1 MKVLVTGNFGYVGTV
16 LENLLEEENFEM
28 IGCDIG
34 YFPKSLASSQNYL
47 DNKNYLKKDIRNI
60 TLDDLEG
67 IDAICHLAGL
77 SNDPMGELNE
87 ELTYAINHKAT
98 IELAKTA
105 KKAGVKRFIFSS
117 SCSSY
122 GANQDF
128 VNEKSNVSPLTA
140 YAKSKV
146 LAENDLLKL
155 KDDEFFPVNLRS
167 ATAYGLSPNLRLD
180 LVANNLTGSAVT
192 TGLVK
197 MLSDG
202 NASRP
207 LVHVEDMSRAFIQ
220 VLKSSEEKIKGEV
233 FNVGS
238 NENNFIVKEIAEIV
252 ESIVPNSKI
261 SFGENAGKD
270 SRSYKVNFDKIT
282 EELNFKPKRK
292 LSEGIEEMYKKFLE
306 ISINEKEFLDKKFY
320 RLKYLKWLIQE
331 KIVNANLEMK

>member
-1 MKVLVTGNFGYVGTV
+1 MKVFLTGNYGYVGTV
-16 LENLLEEENFEM
+16 LENLLEKVNFE
-28 IGCDIG
+28 IVGCDIG
-34 YFPKSLASSQNYL
+34 YFPKSLVNSQDYV
-47 DNKNYLKKDIRNI
+47 DKKNYLKKDIRNV
-60 TLDDLEG
+60 TSEDLEG
-67 IDAICHLAGL
+67 VDAICHLAGL
-77 SNDPMGELNE
+77 SNDPMGEINE
-87 ELTYAINHKAT
+87 ELTYTINYKTT
-98 IELAKTA
+98 IALAKTA

-122 GANQDF
+122 GANQD
-128 VNEKSNVSPLTA
+128 VMDEKSDVSPLTA

-146 LAENDLLKL
+146 LAENDLLEL

-202 NASRP
+202 SASRP
-207 LVHVEDMSRAFIQ
+207 LVHVEDMSQAFVQ

-261 SFGENAGKD
+261 SFGDNVSKD
-270 SRSYKVNFDKIT
+270 SRSYKVNFDKISN
-282 EELNFKPKRK
+282 ELNFKPKRK
-292 LSEGIEEMYKKFLE
+292 LTEGIEEMYRKF
-306 ISINEKEFLDKKFY
+306 IDMDINEKEFLDKKFY

-331 KIVNANLEMK
+331 RKVNSNLEMK

>member
-1 MKVLVTGNFGYVGTV
+1 MKVFLTGNYGYVGTV
-16 LENLLEEENFEM
+16 LENLLEKENFE
-28 IGCDIG
+28 IVGCDIG
-34 YFPKSLASSQNYL
+34 YFPKSLVNSQDYV
-47 DNKNYLKKDIRNI
+47 DKKNYLKKDIRNV
-60 TLDDLEG
+60 TSEDLEG
-67 IDAICHLAGL
+67 VDAICHLAGL
-77 SNDPMGELNE
+77 SNDPMGEINE
-87 ELTYAINHKAT
+87 ELTYTINYKTT
-98 IELAKTA
+98 IALAKTA

-122 GANQDF
+122 GANQD
-128 VNEKSNVSPLTA
+128 VMDEKSDVSPLTA

-146 LAENDLLKL
+146 LAENDLLEL

-202 NASRP
+202 SASRP
-207 LVHVEDMSRAFIQ
+207 LVHVEDMSQAFVQ

-261 SFGENAGKD
+261 SFGDNVSKD
-270 SRSYKVNFDKIT
+270 SRSYKVNFDKISN
-282 EELNFKPKRK
+282 ELNFKPKRK
-292 LSEGIEEMYKKFLE
+292 LTEGIEEMYRKF
-306 ISINEKEFLDKKFY
+306 IDMDINEKEFLDKNFY

-331 KIVNANLEMK
+331 RKVNSNLEMK

>member
-1 MKVLVTGNFGYVGTV
+1 MKVFLTGNYGYVGTV
-16 LENLLEEENFEM
+16 LENLLEKENFE
-28 IGCDIG
+28 IVGCDIG
-34 YFPKSLASSQNYL
+34 YFPKSLVNSQDYV
-47 DNKNYLKKDIRNI
+47 DKKNYLKKDIRNV
-60 TLDDLEG
+60 TSEDLEG
-67 IDAICHLAGL
+67 VDAICHLAGL
-77 SNDPMGELNE
+77 SNDPMGEINE
-87 ELTYAINHKAT
+87 ELTYTINYKTT
-98 IELAKTA
+98 IALAKTA

-122 GANQDF
+122 GANQD
-128 VNEKSNVSPLTA
+128 VMDEKSDVSPLTA

-146 LAENDLLKL
+146 LAENDLLEL

-202 NASRP
+202 SASRP
-207 LVHVEDMSRAFIQ
+207 LVHVEDMSQAFVQ

-261 SFGENAGKD
+261 SFGDNVSKD
-270 SRSYKVNFDKIT
+270 SRSYKVNFDKISN
-282 EELNFKPKRK
+282 ELNFKPKRK
-292 LSEGIEEMYKKFLE
+292 LTEGIEEMYRKF
-306 ISINEKEFLDKKFY
+306 IDMDINEKEFLDKKFY

-331 KIVNANLEMK
+331 RKVNSNLEMK

>member
-192 TGLVK
+192 T
-197 MLSDG
+197 
-202 NASRP
+202 
-207 LVHVEDMSRAFIQ
+207 
-220 VLKSSEEKIKGEV
+220 
-233 FNVGS
+233 
-238 NENNFIVKEIAEIV
+238 
-252 ESIVPNSKI
+252 
-261 SFGENAGKD
+261 KD
-270 SRSYKVNFDKIT
+270 
-282 EELNFKPKRK
+282 
-292 LSEGIEEMYKKFLE
+292 
-306 ISINEKEFLDKKFY
+306 
-320 RLKYLKWLIQE
+320 
-331 KIVNANLEMK
+331 

>member
-1 MKVLVTGNFGYVGTV
+1 MKVFVTGNFGYVGAV
-16 LENLLEEENFEM
+16 LEDLLEKENFEM
-28 IGCDIG
+28 VGCDIG
-34 YFPKSLASSQNYL
+34 YFPKSLMDSENYL
-47 DNKNYLKKDIRNI
+47 ENINYLKKDIRNI
-60 TLDDLEG
+60 TSEDLEG

-77 SNDPMGELNE
+77 SNDPMGEINE
-87 ELTYAINHKAT
+87 DLTYTINYKTT
-98 IELAKTA
+98 IELAKIA

-122 GANQDF
+122 GANQDI
-128 VNEKSNVSPLTA
+128 VDENSNVSPLTA

-180 LVANNLTGSAVT
+180 LVVNNLTGSAVT

-202 NASRP
+202 SASRP

-261 SFGENAGKD
+261 SFGDNVGKD

-292 LSEGIEEMYKKFLE
+292 LSEGVKEMYKKFLD

-331 KIVNANLEMK
+331 KKVNTNLEMK